1 MEYDDML
8 STSLSRRGAD
18 DVFTTQFTERMFT
31 VEGITKKLKEIG
43 KGNISDDEKSLIEDT
58 LKYFKEVSKSYSS
71 KSGKILHNLYSQIE
85 VCKQIF
91 LYIDKKKPSMLKAV
105 FKSSDKITQYQILDP
120 NIFKNLEV
128 LKEEMKVLVASEKV
142 EILVNLLNRFKFK
155 ENKEFIIYL
164 IRERIKESQIEMK
177 KLKTKKN
184 FTILLGIIE
193 EIGIF
198 KEPFTDDYYKKLTD
212 YVKNECAMPLEIFKM
227 EELSILFDKL
237 TNLLH
242 NSLKTSPPELCKIVI
257 LLIELNNIFELDI
270 FDDKNGNK
278 HRYFKT
284 QLSEFLNLVKNNA
297 DSTKIII
304 ACKNNHRYLNNDFE
318 KVIYTIDN
326 LKTMK
331 LSIEDLNELISYR
344 ILHVLNLKG
353 LKDSIT
359 DNGTKGY
366 LTSDDFVKLCSKI
379 DAITLKYVLSVNKS
393 KNLLSLDE
401 ILTLLKNRVL
411 TVEMFNRNSIL
422 TDDEYIELKKLYN
435 TKRDLNDDKY
445 DRVFLSKIVE
455 IINNRYDYNLFTKIT
470 NVYTNISNIINKKTL
485 YEKIT
490 SKELNILRLKYKE
503 DDENY
508 FKHLKFLDNNIMKK
522 IKEILDL
529 ETDLKESSSEESSS
543 EESYSEEL
551 SSGGRKVLSVKKEIC
566 GKLRCIYKIPGSRK
580 EHIKY
585 KRRLITVTEYKKLMK
600 AKS

>member
-1 MEYDDML
+1 
-8 STSLSRRGAD
+8 
-18 DVFTTQFTERMFT
+18 
-31 VEGITKKLKEIG
+31 
-43 KGNISDDEKSLIEDT
+43 
-58 LKYFKEVSKSYSS
+58 
-71 KSGKILHNLYSQIE
+71 
-85 VCKQIF
+85 
-91 LYIDKKKPSMLKAV
+91 MLKAV
-105 FKSSDKITQYQILDP
+105 FKSSSDKITQYQILDP
-120 NIFKNLEV
+120 NIFKKLEV
-128 LKEEMKVLVASEKV
+128 LKEEMKVLVAFEKV

-155 ENKEFIIYL
+155 ENKEFIIDL

-177 KLKTKKN
+177 KLKTKKI
-184 FTILLGIIE
+184 FPILGIIE

-257 LLIELNNIFELDI
+257 LLIELKNIFELDI

-284 QLSEFLNLVKNNA
+284 QLSEFLNLVKKNA
-297 DSTKIII
+297 DSTRIII

-331 LSIEDLNELISYR
+331 LSIEDLNELIISR
-344 ILHVLNLKG
+344 ILHVLNLKR

-366 LTSDDFVKLCSKI
+366 LTSDDFIELFNNI
-379 DAITLKYVLSVNKS
+379 DAKTLTYVLSVNKS
-393 KNLLSLDE
+393 NKLLSLDE
-401 ILTLLKNRVL
+401 ILTLLEKKILN
-411 TVEMFNRNSIL
+411 VEMFIYINNIL
-422 TDDEYIELKKLYN
+422 TDTEYEEFRELYC
-435 TKRDLNDDKY
+435 RDFKVTEDKY
-445 DRVFLSKIVE
+445 YFDIETLNNMKS
-455 IINNRYDYNLFTKIT
+455 II
-470 NVYTNISNIINKKTL
+470 
-485 YEKIT
+485 
-490 SKELNILRLKYKE
+490 
-503 DDENY
+503 
-508 FKHLKFLDNNIMKK
+508 DNNIK
-522 IKEILDL
+522 IKIIDVMKYIRSKTPKSLELLLDYITEKELSYLREGYSKYYDKKVNAGIVRKGYIGELENFELKNIREILNL
-529 ETDLKESSSEESSS
+529 ETELRKRELELELKNGSSGSSGSSGSEH
-543 EESYSEEL
+543 
-551 SSGGRKVLSVKKEIC
+551 SGGRKVLSVKKEIC

-585 KRRLITVTEYKKLMK
+585 KGILITVTEYKKLMK